1 MPKQDHSLGWE
12 STFRKQV
19 RTTIKGW
26 TVRKSIRNKIQIEV
40 RKPKYQSVSL
50 SYTWHEYNTGDA
62 YVRIRNIYNLTLEG
76 HDLKTAAFIA
86 ENKNNKLLNN
96 LDWHDA
102 VNKFKDSLTN
112 VAPITWQN
120 KYKPALDHALY
131 YLTQTRQVNNAAD
144 LTDIVL
150 KKWLGKT
157 EQHAIS
163 RRALWR
169 FLKYCVNRLNFSN
182 VWLPPTEI
190 PSAGKKKPKKIGYP
204 ISDSQFISLINS
216 LNNQQWI
223 FAIQLCCVY
232 GLRPEELRYLHTRND
247 GTELWSN
254 YTKSKGGT
262 KGDTTQPRRL
272 YPVLVKDVDGTAID
286 WNLIQRITARESLP
300 PLGDKGNAGKSI
312 RRYLRNKPIWLSIKE
327 QAAMEGQALV
337 PYSFRH
343 RYSKQLH
350 RTHLR
355 PKQIADAMGHDLKT
369 HLQHYARF
377 MADNM
382 DKEFTLINA

>member
-1 MPKQDHSLGWE
+1 MGTFLLTWQDD
-12 STFRKQV
+12 FRKDVRRICTGWNIKEKNNKLVLRV
-19 RTTIKGW
+19 RTL
-26 TVRKSIRNKIQIEV
+26 NKE
-40 RKPKYQSVSL
+40 QSVTL
-50 SYTWHEYNTGDA
+50 PFGFNEYQKADA

-76 HDLKTAAFIA
+76 HDLRTAAFIA

-102 VNKFKDSLTN
+102 VNKFKESLTN

-286 WNLIQRITARESLP
+286 WNLMQRITARESLP
-300 PLGDKGNAGKSI
+300 SLGDKGNAGKSI

>member
-1 MPKQDHSLGWE
+1 MGWE

-19 RTTIKGW
+19 RSTITGW
-26 TVRKSIRNKIQIEV
+26 PVRKSIRNKIQIEV

-131 YLTQTRQVNNAAD
+131 YLTQTRQANNAAD